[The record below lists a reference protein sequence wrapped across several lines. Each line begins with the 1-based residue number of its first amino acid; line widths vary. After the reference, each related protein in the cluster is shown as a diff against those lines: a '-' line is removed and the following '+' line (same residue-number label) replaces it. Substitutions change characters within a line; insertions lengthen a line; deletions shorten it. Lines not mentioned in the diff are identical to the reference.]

1 MFMNKKELFIKYGIE
16 FLVIFFGIT
25 ISFYWEKQNAKAYKE
40 ELKNASLS
48 KIKQNILYEK
58 DDFELNISIHKD
70 AVNAIYS
77 L

>member
-58 DDFELNISIHKD
+58 DDFELNMS
-70 AVNAIYS
+70 YS
-77 L
+77 